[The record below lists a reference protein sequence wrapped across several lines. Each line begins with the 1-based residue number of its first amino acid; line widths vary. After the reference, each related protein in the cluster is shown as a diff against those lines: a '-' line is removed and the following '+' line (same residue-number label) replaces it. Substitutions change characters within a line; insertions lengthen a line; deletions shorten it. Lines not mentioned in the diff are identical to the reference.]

1 LERKDCYTVEHPAPG
16 EHFVPRVVSSFLLGL
31 EFLFHF
37 LHLFPDN
44 DVIRPNAIELTDA
57 IRSFVNLSLPVVE
70 SWSLRKQENAEPKDE
85 CKNETDI
92 HYNPPRR
99 RALDAFCSKIDKA
112 CNKDSDGDEKPIAA
126 DDSASDVGRTTFSL
140 VHGHQD

>member
-1 LERKDCYTVEHPAPG
+1 LPCPVLPVEHPGPH

-37 LHLFPDN
+37 LHLFLDN
-44 DVIRPNAIELTDA
+44 DVIRPKAIELTDV

-70 SWSLRKQENAEPKDE
+70 SRSLRKRENTESKDE
-85 CKNETDI
+85 CKDETDT

-99 RALDAFCSKIDKA
+99 RALDAFGSRIDKV
-112 CNKDSDGDEKPIAA
+112 CNKDPEGDET
-126 DDSASDVGRTTFSL
+126 DSSRR
-140 VHGHQD
+140 